1 MYAKSYSF
9 SKSMPLIIS
18 MGGETKSST
27 NSHSQMLVSE
37 KNGTNNGLNSMEFNF
52 LVRPALNFN
61 NHACQI
67 ARCEDEDKGQDD
79 GLHIS
84 EEKQEDNFDMF
95 VSSLKVKL
103 PSAGEFCRVQQE
115 GIGGDGDVEDG
126 LKTPTSLDHKI
137 TGSLQCP
144 PAPRKPKSLPLK
156 KRKAIIGPRILLDLS
171 IDEIES
177 LFPPVDDVLAD
188 LGSKIIMKKKVR
200 VQASD
205 DHIAS
210 AN

>member
-1 MYAKSYSF
+1 
-9 SKSMPLIIS
+9 
-18 MGGETKSST
+18 MGGETKIST

-37 KNGTNNGLNSMEFNF
+37 KNGTNHGLSPMEFNF

-67 ARCEDEDKGQDD
+67 AHCEDEEEDGDGQ
-79 GLHIS
+79 LHSS

-95 VSSLKVKL
+95 VSSLKVKV

-115 GIGGDGDVEDG
+115 GIGGDGDVEYG

-137 TGSLQCP
+137 KGSLQCP

-156 KRKAIIGPRILLDLS
+156 KRKAILDPRILLDFS
-171 IDEIES
+171 SDEIES
-177 LFPPVDDVLAD
+177 LFPPVDGVLAD

-200 VQASD
+200 VQASEGH
-205 DHIAS
+205 DHII
-210 AN
+210 

>member
-18 MGGETKSST
+18 MG
-27 NSHSQMLVSE
+27 
-37 KNGTNNGLNSMEFNF
+37 
-52 LVRPALNFN
+52 VRPALNFN

-67 ARCEDEDKGQDD
+67 ARCEDEDKGEDD
-79 GLHIS
+79 GLYIS

-115 GIGGDGDVEDG
+115 GIRGDGDVEDG

-200 VQASD
+200 VQATD
-205 DHIAS
+205 DHISS